1 VKSSFELKAEIDKK
15 TSDIQAVLDHC
26 RENDREPSPEEQTA
40 IDAAFGIDGKDGE
53 IAVLQAQMK
62 NREQIEAKSR
72 ELASAKLSASVVQNH
87 RKASNT
93 VIVPASAKRHLNLK
107 AFAND
112 SEGEKEAYVAGMWLL
127 AKVFN
132 HKPAV
137 NFLKSHNLLN
147 VGEQREDTATLGQ
160 EFIPAPL
167 EATLLK
173 RLVALCPILS
183 KVRVTQMSSL
193 THRIPDRLTGT
204 SVVYPGELG
213 AITES
218 NMTFGQIT
226 LNAVKKAALT
236 QVSNEVEADGV
247 ISMID
252 TVLEDF
258 AYQLALQTEKEIFLG
273 DGSATYGSQTGLAG
287 ALDANSIVTAG
298 GTTVASI
305 DLADLEAVMAL
316 NPYFA
321 GQMNEWYMSHSTY
334 AKVILPILAAQGGT
348 PGTEVTSGWQP
359 QLFGMPINICQT
371 MPSADAVSTNYIYY
385 GDMSM
390 SVFYGMRQGVELRV
404 SDVAGDAFATDSV
417 YCRAVMRSALTVNNH
432 DAAAAGAVTAIAT
445 AAA

>member
-1 VKSSFELKAEIDKK
+1 MKSSFEIQKQIDEMSAGIEAILSCCK
-15 TSDIQAVLDHC
+15 D
-26 RENDREPSPEEQTA
+26 EGREPNADEQA
-40 IDAAFGIDGKDGE
+40 SIDQGFGTDGKPGE
-53 IAVLQAQMK
+53 IEQLQATLK
-62 NREQIEAKSR
+62 NRVAIENKQR
-72 ELASAKLSASVVQNH
+72 EIASAKLSASVVQNH

-107 AFAND
+107 AFSND

-183 KVRVTQMSSL
+183 KVRVSQMSSL

-226 LNAVKKAALT
+226 LSAVKKAALT